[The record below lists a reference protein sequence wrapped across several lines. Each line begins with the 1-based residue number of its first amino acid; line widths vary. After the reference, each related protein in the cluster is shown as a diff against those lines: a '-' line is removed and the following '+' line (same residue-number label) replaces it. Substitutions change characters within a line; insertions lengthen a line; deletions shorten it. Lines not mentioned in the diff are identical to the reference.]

1 MSSSRNWS
9 HNSFE
14 KAVEQFAPFVK
25 LWWMKYIKI
34 TPVNY
39 SEWSDTIYV
48 IVEFDMTSEGM
59 EMARHW
65 NSTQQQEITALIAE
79 YIKRYFN
86 GYLNTNVGV
95 QEFRRPENYYLFR

>member
-14 KAVEQFAPFVK
+14 KVVEQFAPFVK

-34 TPVNY
+34 IPVNY

-65 NSTQQQEITALIAE
+65 NSTQQQEVTALIAE
-79 YIKRYFN
+79 YIKKYFN

-95 QEFRRPENYYLFR
+95 QEFRRPENYSYS

>member
-25 LWWMKYIKI
+25 LWWMKYMKI
-34 TPVNY
+34 VPVNY

-48 IVEFDMTSEGM
+48 IVEFEMTSEGI
-59 EMARHW
+59 EMARDW

>member
-25 LWWMKYIKI
+25 LWWMKYMKI
-34 TPVNY
+34 VPVNY

-48 IVEFDMTSEGM
+48 IVEFEMTSEGI
-59 EMARHW
+59 EMARDW

-79 YIKRYFN
+79 YIKKYFN

-95 QEFRRPENYYLFR
+95 QEFRRPANYSYS

>member
-1 MSSSRNWS
+1 M
-9 HNSFE
+9 E
-14 KAVEQFAPFVK
+14 
-25 LWWMKYIKI
+25 YIKI
-34 TPVNY
+34 IPVNY

-59 EMARHW
+59 EMARNW

-86 GYLNTNVGV
+86 GYLNTNVGI
-95 QEFRRPENYYLFR
+95 QEFRRPANYSYS

>member
-34 TPVNY
+34 IPVNC
-39 SEWSDTIYV
+39 SERSDTIYV

-59 EMARHW
+59 EMARGW
-65 NSTQQQEITALIAE
+65 NSREQQEVTALITE
-79 YIKRYFN
+79 YIKKYFR
-86 GYLNTNVGV
+86 GYLNTNIGIE
-95 QEFRRPENYYLFR
+95 EFRVKENYEMC

>member
-34 TPVNY
+34 IPVNY

-48 IVEFDMTSEGM
+48 IVEFDMTREGI
-59 EMARHW
+59 EMARFW
-65 NSTQQQEITALIAE
+65 NSNEQQEVTSLIAE
-79 YIKRYFN
+79 YIKRYFD
-86 GYLNTNVGV
+86 GYLNTNVAI
-95 QEFRRPENYYLFR
+95 QEFRRPANYSYS